1 MRKYKLVD
9 KTNEE
14 ITFKT
19 LLSGVRK
26 NTSLDNINSFH
37 INDINDILNTSSS
50 LADNADNGVYTIR
63 SENEQKHTD
72 GNRYSRGDIV
82 RFKGQIFMA
91 NPY

>member
-1 MRKYKLVD
+1 MHKYKLVD

-26 NTSLDNINSFH
+26 NTSLNNINSFH

-63 SENEQKHTD
+63 SENEQKHTSD
-72 GNRYSRGDIV
+72 CNR
-82 RFKGQIFMA
+82 
-91 NPY
+91 